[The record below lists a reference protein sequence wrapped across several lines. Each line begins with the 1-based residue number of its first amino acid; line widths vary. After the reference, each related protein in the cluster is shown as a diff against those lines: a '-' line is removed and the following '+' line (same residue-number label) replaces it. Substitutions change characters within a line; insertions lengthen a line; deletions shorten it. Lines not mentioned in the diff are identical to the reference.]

1 MRLRRR
7 FWIPLMALAPLA
19 VLAID
24 GPGEKTHSVQ
34 REAGPAIELDQL
46 PPEVAE
52 ALREA
57 MEQASKGEQGVVRTI
72 ELSGEQAAAFQRLAD
87 AQRSAAPTMRQGRT
101 FPDMLAALDG
111 ETISSRGQPTLVN
124 FWATWCAPCIAE
136 LPLLEA
142 LDAEGEYR
150 VITINNDFDRQHLED
165 WLAANPLSLP
175 IHYDAGNALA
185 AEFGVNSW
193 PTSLLLDEHGVVLRD
208 FVGEVPKTLDALK
221 ATLASR

>member
-1 MRLRRR
+1 MKLKRR
-7 FWIPLMALAPLA
+7 FWVPLMAAALLA
-19 VLAID
+19 VLAII
-24 GPGEKTHSVQ
+24 GPRWKTQSVQ
-34 REAGPAIELDQL
+34 FEAGPAIEFDQL
-46 PPEVAE
+46 PPEVAA

-57 MEQASKGEQGVVRTI
+57 MEQTDKGEQGVVRKI
-72 ELSGEQAAAFQRLAD
+72 ELSGEQAAAFLRLAE
-87 AQRSAAPTMRQGRT
+87 AGQSTAATERRGRT
-101 FPDMLAALDG
+101 FPETLVSLDAG
-111 ETISSRGQPTLVN
+111 TISSRGQPTLVN

-142 LDAEGEYR
+142 LEAEGEYR
-150 VITINNDFDRQHLED
+150 VITINNDFDRQHLDD

-185 AEFGVNSW
+185 AQFGVNSW